1 MAICIE
7 CDWVN
12 EPNLECNNSD
22 LPVTDFVLGTRSC
35 DELNSE
41 GDCKGFKAKPPPY
54 IPYPEPYLPYQPY
67 TTGGTVNTESDK
79 LTGNER
85 PFPV

>member
-1 MAICIE
+1 MAICVE

-35 DELNSE
+35 DELNCE
-41 GDCKGFKAKPPPY
+41 GDCKGFKPQAKPESIYETKKDEYLANAPNESPW
-54 IPYPEPYLPYQPY
+54 EPRKHLC
-67 TTGGTVNTESDK
+67 
-79 LTGNER
+79 
-85 PFPV
+85 